1 MTDMDRLRAAVIG
14 LVEFAGG
21 HELALLNLAGSSEPA
36 EGSPQCWAAEPLVAH
51 IAEFKQQQV
60 QRLSAVRQGLTP
72 PTFAEIDH
80 AAADVYRRYA
90 EQAAVVAHVSRDTTR
105 ALIQGV
111 IDAAAE
117 DLLDPSRNPWLAGR
131 MLWLQTVVRGFWHP
145 TGHLSEY
152 YLSHDLADR
161 ALELA
166 THATTLADTLD
177 APGPARGMARYNL
190 ACVQARTGRLD
201 AANDV
206 LGQAIAANPDLTV
219 NARRDPDL
227 EPLRVNGAL
236 EVLLGA
242 P

>member
-1 MTDMDRLRAAVIG
+1 MERLRAAVIG
-14 LVEFAGG
+14 LVEFAG
-21 HELALLNLAGSSEPA
+21 EREQTLLNLAAAGGRDP
-36 EGSPQCWAAEPLVAH
+36 GSPECWAAEPLVAH
-51 IAEFKQQQV
+51 LAEFKAQQV
-60 QRLSAVRQGLTP
+60 QRLSAVRQGLVP
-72 PTFAEIDH
+72 PSFAEIDH
-80 AAADVYRRYA
+80 SSEDVYRGYG
-90 EQAAVVAHVSRDTTR
+90 EQAAVVAEVSRNTTR
-105 ALIQGV
+105 ALVQGV
-111 IDAAAE
+111 IDAADE
-117 DLLDPSRNPWLAGR
+117 DLVDPFRNPWLAGR
-131 MLWLQTVVRGFWHP
+131 MLWLQIVVRGFWHP

-152 YLSHDLADR
+152 YLSHDRSDR

-190 ACVQARTGRLD
+190 ACVQARTGRLA

-206 LGQAIAANPDLTV
+206 LGQAIAANPDLAV

>member
-1 MTDMDRLRAAVIG
+1 MTDMERLRAAVVG
-14 LVEFAGG
+14 LVEFAGRQ
-21 HELALLNLAGSSEPA
+21 EQSLLNLAGASRPA
-36 EGSPQCWAAEPLVAH
+36 EGSPQCWAAQPLVAH

-60 QRLSAVRQGLTP
+60 QRLSAARQGLTP
-72 PTFAEIDH
+72 PTFAEVDH
-80 AAADVYRRYA
+80 SSEDGYRAYG
-90 EQAAVVAHVSRDTTR
+90 EQAAVVAEVSRDTTR
-105 ALIQGV
+105 ALVQGV
-111 IDAAAE
+111 IDAADE

-131 MLWLQTVVRGFWHP
+131 MLWLQIVVRGFWHP

-152 YLSHDLADR
+152 YLSHDFSER

-190 ACVQARTGRLD
+190 ACVQARTGRLA

-206 LGQAIAANPDLTV
+206 LGQAIAANPDLAV

>member
-1 MTDMDRLRAAVIG
+1 MERLRAAVIG

-21 HELALLNLAGSSEPA
+21 QEQSLLDLAGASGPA
-36 EGSPQCWAAEPLVAH
+36 AGSAQCWAAEPLVAH

-60 QRLSAVRQGLTP
+60 QRLSAIRQGLTP
-72 PTFAEIDH
+72 PSFAEVDH
-80 AAADVYRRYA
+80 SSEDVYRGYG
-90 EQAAVVAHVSRDTTR
+90 EQATVVAEVSRSTTR
-105 ALIQGV
+105 ALVQGV
-111 IDAAAE
+111 VDAADE
-117 DLLDPSRNPWLAGR
+117 DLVDPSRNPWLAGR
-131 MLWLQTVVRGFWHP
+131 MLWLQIVVRGFWHP
-145 TGHLSEY
+145 TGHISEY
-152 YLSHDLADR
+152 YLSHDRADR
-161 ALELA
+161 ALEVA

-190 ACVQARTGRLD
+190 AGVQARTGRLE
-201 AANDV
+201 AANDA
-206 LGQAIAANPDLTV
+206 LGQAIAANPDLAV